1 MKIEQ
6 TVKGSKGTGKIVK
19 IITRS
24 TGYVTVDYNGILKN
38 EMAFNLTDEAG
49 QPLKAKPAGSGKS
62 KGQKDAE
69 ARAAFAAQTNL
80 QKIKQSIM
88 WINGKVQGD
97 RNSLG
102 YQLISERMAG
112 IYLKAKEVG
121 NEYVMAVHDSV
132 IRIMRA
138 SEKQAYVLAKFADD
152 NGIVYE

>member
-1 MKIEQ
+1 MKLEQ

-24 TGYVTVDYNGILKN
+24 TGYVTVDYNGTLKN

-49 QPLKAKPAGSGKS
+49 EPLKAKPAGSGKS

-69 ARAAFAAQTNL
+69 ACAAFAAQTNL

-102 YQLISERMAG
+102 YQLISERIAG
-112 IYLKAKEVG
+112 IYLAAREV
-121 NEYVMAVHDSV
+121 NDQFIMDVCNSV
-132 IRIMRA
+132 EKYMRA